1 MALRVAVTVGGVA
14 LCLSASFFPVAA
26 QTNGSI
32 VGHVRQRVGGAPL
45 GGAQVGLDGRWVVQ
59 SDSTGY
65 YRIREVRSGWHTVT
79 ARSIGFETVRRDSVL
94 VRAGQTTVVNF
105 TVAVYTI
112 EQPIVIEAYADSI
125 LDPSVVASVQRI
137 GGDELRR
144 FPVTTVG
151 EAVALSAG
159 AVGESY
165 RSGRL
170 GQQAF
175 VLDGLGVKNQ
185 LDASTGP
192 LGVRIPPDLLVEASL
207 ATNGFSARYG
217 QAISGLVNIVT
228 KDGGNRWSGRAAYE
242 TDRLLSGPADLGV
255 DRFVLAADGPLGH
268 GIGLVAVLD
277 VDGRLDADPVN
288 APPPPDARDPRNQ
301 NPAMLPHNSGER
313 ADAAAKL
320 HIPLGAAHALRLF
333 ALHSVEQRLLY
344 DPVYKYDTEHA
355 PVQRVIGELLTAD
368 FQRVSHNF
376 TAALRGGYF
385 SRSFTRGALA
395 EQPSYVFG
403 AFTRRPFPQFIGADL
418 VRNRDTA
425 GAREPIPGFTTPD
438 FSDRTPWGVPA
449 FFRGGGPAG
458 DVSWNWFREVRGQA
472 DFSLGGP
479 RGDFYF
485 GGEVASQRVQMFQ
498 RALGYLPVGD
508 SVPPATA
515 TNFTPLSAA
524 AYAEGQLRGDDFVF
538 TFGVRYDQFN
548 PGSSV
553 PGGGVVYSAQRSINP
568 RLGFST
574 VLKGATF
581 VASWGRF
588 SQAPDFQYLVD
599 AAFDDTLRT
608 GRFRRG
614 NPNLGFEDATQY
626 EFSLRMRPSPTTNLR
641 INVFNKLVDGMVAS
655 VPLGVDPDST
665 IFGNLDYGD
674 VKGAEVIAERPLRNG
689 WGVRVS
695 YTLMNA
701 KATATNA
708 FQLTRRIRVDP
719 GGDTLDPARVTFPLD
734 YDRRHNITVIGQ
746 AQVPRAGGP
755 RVAGVRAFAGLEAA
769 TIVRVSSGLPY
780 TMTNMTGD
788 SLIGL
793 PNSHRLPTLFT
804 VDLLVRQPLPLWG
817 SRWQGSVYIDV
828 RNVLNRQNIEAVRRE
843 TGQPNMTETQI
854 QQMAET
860 AYAAHPEPIP
870 YESPRYRP
878 YADLDANGLIEGRT
892 ELFPL
897 YLSAARDYAQPLF
910 SYGPPRLFRIGV
922 ELLF

>member
-1 MALRVAVTVGGVA
+1 MALRVAVVAGAA
-14 LCLSASFFPVAA
+14 LCLVAPLGA

-32 VGHVRQRVGGAPL
+32 VGHVRQRQGGAPL
-45 GGAQVGLDGRWVVQ
+45 SGAQVGLDARWVAQ
-59 SDSTGY
+59 TDSTGS
-65 YRIREVRSGWHTVT
+65 YRIREVRSGWHLVMV
-79 ARSIGFETVRRDSVL
+79 RSIGFETVQRDSVL

-105 TVAVYTI
+105 QVDVYTI
-112 EQPIVIEAYADSI
+112 EQPIVVEAYADSI

-165 RSGRL
+165 RGGRL

-192 LGVRIPPDLLVEASL
+192 IGVRVPPDLLVEASL

-217 QAISGLVNIVT
+217 QAISGLVNVVT
-228 KDGGNRWSGRAAYE
+228 KDGGNRWSGRTAYE
-242 TDRLLSGPADLGV
+242 TDRLLSGAADLGT
-255 DRFVLAADGPLGH
+255 DRFVVSADGPLGH

-277 VDGRLDADPVN
+277 AQGQLDADPVN

-313 ADAAAKL
+313 YDAAAKL
-320 HIPLGAAHALRLF
+320 RLPLGDAHTLRLF
-333 ALHSVEQRLLY
+333 ALRSAEQRLLY
-344 DPVYKYDTEHA
+344 DPVYKYDVEHA
-355 PVQRVIGELLTAD
+355 PAQRVSGDLLSAD
-368 FQRVSHNF
+368 FQRVSNNF
-376 TAALRGGYF
+376 TAALRAGYF
-385 SRSFTRGALA
+385 SRTFTRGALA
-395 EQPSYVFG
+395 EQPSYQFG
-403 AFTRRPFPQFIGADL
+403 AFTGRAFHFIGEDL
-418 VRNRDTA
+418 VRNADTA
-425 GAREPIPGFTTPD
+425 GARAPIAGLNPPD
-438 FSDRTPWGVPA
+438 LSDRSPWGVPA
-449 FFRGGGPAG
+449 FFLGGGPTGAIA
-458 DVSWNWFREVRGQA
+458 WNRFREVRGQA

-479 RGDFYF
+479 HGDLYF
-485 GGEVASQRVQMFQ
+485 GGEIASQRVQMFQ
-498 RALGYLPVGD
+498 RILGYLPVGD
-508 SVPPATA
+508 TVPPATA
-515 TNFTPLSAA
+515 ANFTPLSAA
-524 AYAEGQLRGDDFVF
+524 AYAEGQLRGSDFVF
-538 TFGVRYDQFN
+538 TFGVRYDQFD
-548 PGSSV
+548 PGRTV
-553 PGGGVVYSAQRSINP
+553 PGAAVYGAQRSVNP

-641 INVFNKLVDGMVAS
+641 INVFNKLLDGLIAS

-674 VKGAEVIAERPLRNG
+674 VKGAEVIMERPLRSG

-695 YTLMNA
+695 YTLQVAN
-701 KATATNA
+701 ATATNA
-708 FQLTRRIRVDP
+708 FQLTRRIRVEP
-719 GGDTLDPARVTFPLD
+719 GGDTLNPARVTFPLD
-734 YDRRHNITVIGQ
+734 YDRRHNVTFIGQ
-746 AQVPRAGGP
+746 AQVSATGGP
-755 RVAGVRAFAGLEAA
+755 RVGSVRAFAGFEAA
-769 TIVRVSSGLPY
+769 TVVRVSSGLPY
-780 TMTNMTGD
+780 TMTNLTGD
-788 SLIGL
+788 TLIGL
-793 PNSHRLPTLFT
+793 PNSHRLPTIAT
-804 VDLLVRQPLPLWG
+804 VDLLLRQPIYLWG
-817 SRWQGSVYIDV
+817 RRWQGSLYVDV
-828 RNVLNRQNIEAVRRE
+828 RNVLNRRNVEAVRRE
-843 TGQPNMTETQI
+843 SGEPSYTEPQI
-854 QQMAET
+854 QQLAET

-870 YESPRYRP
+870 YESPRYRS
-878 YADLDANGLIEGRT
+878 YADLDGNGLIEGRN

>member
-1 MALRVAVTVGGVA
+1 MATA
-14 LCLSASFFPVAA
+14 LAA

-32 VGHVRQRVGGAPL
+32 VGHVRQREGGGPL
-45 GGAQVGLDGRWVVQ
+45 SGAQVGLDGRWVAQ
-59 SDSTGY
+59 TDSIGY
-65 YRIREVRSGWHTVT
+65 YRIREVRSGWHVVT

-105 TVAVYTI
+105 TVDVYTI
-112 EQPIVIEAYADSI
+112 EQPIVVEAYADSI

-165 RSGRL
+165 RGGRL

-217 QAISGLVNIVT
+217 QAISGLINVVT
-228 KDGGNRWSGRAAYE
+228 KDGGNRWTGRAAYE
-242 TDRLLSGPADLGV
+242 TDRLLTGTADLGL
-255 DRFVLAADGPLGH
+255 DRFVLAADGPLGD
-268 GIGLVAVLD
+268 GIGLVAVFD
-277 VDGRLDADPVN
+277 AEGRLDADPVN
-288 APPPPDARDPRNQ
+288 APPPPEAQDPRNE

-313 ADAAAKL
+313 YDAAAKL
-320 HIPLGAAHALRLF
+320 RLTLGASHSLRLF
-333 ALHSVEQRLLY
+333 ALRSVEQRLLY

-355 PVQRVIGELLTAD
+355 PAQRVTGDLLSAD
-368 FQRVSHNF
+368 LQRVSNNF
-376 TAALRGGYF
+376 TAALRAGYF

-395 EQPSYVFG
+395 EQPSYGFG
-403 AFTRRPFPQFIGADL
+403 AFTGHPFHFIGEDL
-418 VRNRDTA
+418 VRSQDTA
-425 GAREPIPGFTTPD
+425 GARAPIAGLTVPD
-438 FSDRTPWGVPA
+438 LSDRSAWGVPA
-449 FFRGGGPAG
+449 FFVGGGSAG
-458 DVSWNWFREVRGQA
+458 DIAWNRFRELRGQA

-479 RGDFYF
+479 RADLYF
-485 GGEVASQRVQMFQ
+485 GGEIASQRVQMFQ

-515 TNFTPLSAA
+515 ANFTPLSVA
-524 AYAEGQLRGDDFVF
+524 AYAESQLHGDDFVF
-538 TFGVRYDQFN
+538 TFGVRYDQVD
-548 PGSSV
+548 PGSGV
-553 PGGGVVYSAQRSINP
+553 PGGAVYGAQRSINP

-588 SQAPDFQYLVD
+588 SQAPDFQYLVN

-626 EFSLRMRPSPTTNLR
+626 EFSLRLRPSPTTALR
-641 INVFNKLVDGMVAS
+641 INVFNKLLDGLVAS

-674 VKGAEVIAERPLRNG
+674 VKGVEVIADRPLRNG
-689 WGVRVS
+689 WGLRAS
-695 YTLMNA
+695 YTLLNA
-701 KATATNA
+701 QATATNA
-708 FQLTRRIRVDP
+708 FQLTRRIRIEP
-719 GGDTLDPARVTFPLD
+719 GGDTINPARVTFPLD
-734 YDRRHNITVIGQ
+734 YDRRHNVTVIAQ
-746 AQVPRAGGP
+746 AQVSPSGGP
-755 RVAGVRAFAGLEAA
+755 RVAGVRPFAGLEAA
-769 TIVRVSSGLPY
+769 TIVRASSGLPY
-780 TMTNMTGD
+780 TMTNLTGD

-793 PNSHRLPTLFT
+793 PNSHRLPMLFT
-804 VDLLVRQPLPLWG
+804 VDLLVRQPIQLWG
-817 SRWQGSVYIDV
+817 RRWQGSLYVDL
-828 RNVLNRQNIEAVRRE
+828 RNVLNRRNVEAVRRE
-843 TGQPNMTETQI
+843 SGEPNLSDTQI

-860 AYAAHPEPIP
+860 AYAAHPESIP
-870 YESPRYRP
+870 YESPRYRS
-878 YADLDANGLIEGRT
+878 YADLDGNGLIEGRT

-897 YLSAARDYAQPLF
+897 FLSAARDYAQPLF
-910 SYGPPRLFRIGV
+910 SYGPPRLFRLGL
-922 ELLF
+922 EFLF